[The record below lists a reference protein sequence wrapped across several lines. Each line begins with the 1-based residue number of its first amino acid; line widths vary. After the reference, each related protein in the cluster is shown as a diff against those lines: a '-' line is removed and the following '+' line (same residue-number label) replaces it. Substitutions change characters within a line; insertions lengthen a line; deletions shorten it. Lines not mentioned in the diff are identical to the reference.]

1 MTKEQFLS
9 LAAQLYDAQFGSGS
23 GSGGRAPRFDTALP
37 AGAGRVV
44 WASECSLR
52 ELQYQL
58 ARAQKPP
65 SDPKYK
71 EANERR
77 AKALGYF
84 ISYRQ
89 TSPLEQWR
97 GERNRVTVLAAVPSD
112 KPETYDRD
120 AKPEPAPSAAGATD
134 DSDIPFSPRRDD

>member
-1 MTKEQFLS
+1 MTREQFLA
-9 LAAQLYDAQFGSGS
+9 LAGQLYDAQFGSGS
-23 GSGGRAPRFDTALP
+23 GSGKAPRFDTAIP

-44 WASECSLR
+44 FASECSLK

-58 ARAQKPP
+58 GRAQKPP

-71 EANERR
+71 DSNDRR

-89 TSPLEQWR
+89 ANPTEQWR

-112 KPETYDRD
+112 KPQSYDRD
-120 AKPEPAPSAAGATD
+120 APPVEAPPSAPLD
-134 DSDIPFSPRRDD
+134 DDDIPF